1 MSRRTAVVKKT
12 PVPLCAISGSI
23 LLRMSIEVPSEQA
36 PMAVLASR
44 AGLSAR
50 TLSRLILKETG
61 MTIQQVAD
69 GLGYESVPSFVTMF
83 RNVLGAP
90 PRRYMA
96 KRYSKASPME
106 N

>member
-1 MSRRTAVVKKT
+1 
-12 PVPLCAISGSI
+12 
-23 LLRMSIEVPSEQA
+23 
-36 PMAVLASR
+36 
-44 AGLSAR
+44 
-50 TLSRLILKETG
+50 

-96 KRYSKASPME
+96 ERYSKAGPME